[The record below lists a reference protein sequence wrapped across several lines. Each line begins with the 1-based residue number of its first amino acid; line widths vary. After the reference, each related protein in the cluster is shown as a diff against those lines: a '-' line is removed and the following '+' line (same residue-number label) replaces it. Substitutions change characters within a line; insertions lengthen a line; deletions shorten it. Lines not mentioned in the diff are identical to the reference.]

1 MEHKDYFT
9 HVWTFSRSC
18 EVAGEP
24 PMSPPQELDRGA
36 PGCLNILV
44 EYITKMSRHPGAP
57 FPSCLGAFGLI
68 FGPLAPL
75 QDHKE
80 IQTYGKK
87 SLDSKD
93 TFISAILSNIVE

>member
-1 MEHKDYFT
+1 
-9 HVWTFSRSC
+9 
-18 EVAGEP
+18 
-24 PMSPPQELDRGA
+24 MSPPQELDRGA

-44 EYITKMSRHPGAP
+44 EYITKMSRHPGVP

-80 IQTYGKK
+80 IQTYGKNLWIPK
-87 SLDSKD
+87 IPSSLRYSP
-93 TFISAILSNIVE
+93 ILLSR

>member
-1 MEHKDYFT
+1 
-9 HVWTFSRSC
+9 
-18 EVAGEP
+18 
-24 PMSPPQELDRGA
+24 MSPPKELDRGA